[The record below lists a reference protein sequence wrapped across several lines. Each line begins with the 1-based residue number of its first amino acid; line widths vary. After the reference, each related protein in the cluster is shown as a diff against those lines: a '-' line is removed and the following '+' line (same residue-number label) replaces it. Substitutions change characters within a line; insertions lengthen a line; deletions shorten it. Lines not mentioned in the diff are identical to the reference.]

1 VIPLLVLAY
10 LGSAGFCLYYWEV
23 RCSNETHETAFECLM
38 EVHDDLPEHSGEG
51 MAKLTAM
58 VEGIARTL
66 KVANQR
72 PAASASTG
80 SASKSAAAA
89 EPSAGGDSGEDR
101 RLTAQEAKEGSGDI
115 VKRHVFLVTGHA
127 FVFAAAL
134 FAMAYPFRLT
144 GWRRMLGFAE

>member
-1 VIPLLVLAY
+1 
-10 LGSAGFCLYYWEV
+10 
-23 RCSNETHETAFECLM
+23 M
-38 EVHDDLPEHSGEG
+38 EVHDDLAEHSGEG

-72 PAASASTG
+72 QAASASTG

-101 RLTAQEAKEGSGDI
+101 NSRPKRPRKAPATSSSGTSSWSP
-115 VKRHVFLVTGHA
+115 VTHS
-127 FVFAAAL
+127 FSQPL
-134 FAMAYPFRLT
+134 CLR
-144 GWRRMLGFAE
+144 WRIRPG